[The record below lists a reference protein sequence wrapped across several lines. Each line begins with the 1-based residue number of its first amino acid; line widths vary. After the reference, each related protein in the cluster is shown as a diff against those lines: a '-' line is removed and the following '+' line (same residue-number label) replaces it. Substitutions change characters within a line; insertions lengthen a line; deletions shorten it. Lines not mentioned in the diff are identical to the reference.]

1 MIQVGG
7 RKPGNRNIPHFQ
19 VDGAPRLLR
28 VERLSHQDYRG
39 SLLLYVLLPS
49 HPRGIAAE
57 VVISDSGAT
66 LRSHG
71 FANARRVPYIRHI
84 PSRPSTPDDALA
96 GKVHEVERKAIVDQ
110 IEQVFPAPTRRA
122 ATSRRC
128 AGSSPCGTA
137 IGTT

>member
-1 MIQVGG
+1 MIQAGG
-7 RKPGNRNIPHFQ
+7 RKPGSRNIPHFQ

-28 VERLSHQDYRG
+28 VERLTHQDYRG
-39 SLLLYVLLPS
+39 SLLLHALLLS
-49 HPRGIAAE
+49 QPRGIAAE
-57 VVISDSGAT
+57 VVISDNGAT
-66 LRSHG
+66 FRSHG
-71 FANARRVPYIRHI
+71 FANARRTPSIRHI
-84 PSRPSTPDDALA
+84 LSRPSTPDDALA
-96 GKVHEVERKAIVDQ
+96 GKVHEAERKAIVDQ

>member
-57 VVISDSGAT
+57 VVISDNGAT
-66 LRSHG
+66 LRSRS
-71 FANARRVPYIRHI
+71 FANARRIPSIRHI
-84 PSRPSTPDDALA
+84 LSRPSTPDDALA
-96 GKVHEVERKAIVDQ
+96 GKAYEVDRKVSSTRSSRS
-110 IEQVFPAPTRRA
+110 FPGPKRRA
-122 ATSRRC
+122 ATSGRG
-128 AGSSPCGTA
+128 AGSSPSGTA